1 MWIHISK
8 IAKTISF
15 STQTEVEIFQKLIPA
30 KPSTII
36 VENTENLP
44 NSSSYTI
51 DRKSVRNSHLSFQ
64 KFGTFSST
72 TSIVL
77 NTKCKL
83 LTHKLSKQQLTAHM
97 SIVKRITVSVTNTH
111 LSSSNAQLCQL
122 VPQMHKL
129 LKQIKPTDIAN
140 YNINRYNGSFFSY

>member
-36 VENTENLP
+36 VENTENSP

-51 DRKSVRNSHLSFQ
+51 DHKSVRNSHLLFQ
-64 KFGTFSST
+64 KFGIFSSA
-72 TSIVL
+72 TSIAL
-77 NTKCKL
+77 YTKRKF
-83 LTHKLSKQQLTAHM
+83 LTRKVSKQQLTALN
-97 SIVKRITVSVTNTH
+97 SIVKRYGKVLQTHTNLFKAH
-111 LSSSNAQLCQL
+111 NCSHWC
-122 VPQMHKL
+122 
-129 LKQIKPTDIAN
+129 
-140 YNINRYNGSFFSY
+140 

>member
-1 MWIHISK
+1 MWIRISK

-15 STQTEVEIFQKLIPA
+15 STRTEVEIFQKLIPA

-44 NSSSYTI
+44 NLSSYTI
-51 DRKSVRNSHLSFQ
+51 DGKSVRNSHLLFQ
-64 KFGTFSST
+64 KFGIFSSA

-83 LTHKLSKQQLTAHM
+83 LT
-97 SIVKRITVSVTNTH
+97 
-111 LSSSNAQLCQL
+111 
-122 VPQMHKL
+122 
-129 LKQIKPTDIAN
+129 
-140 YNINRYNGSFFSY
+140 

>member
-1 MWIHISK
+1 M
-8 IAKTISF
+8 
-15 STQTEVEIFQKLIPA
+15 EIVQKLIPT

-36 VENTENLP
+36 VENTKKSP
-44 NSSSYTI
+44 NASSYII
-51 DRKSVRNSHLSFQ
+51 DHKSVRNSHLLFQ
-64 KFGTFSST
+64 KFGIFSSA

-129 LKQIKPTDIAN
+129 LKQIKPADISN

>member
-1 MWIHISK
+1 MWIRISK

-36 VENTENLP
+36 VENTENSP

-51 DRKSVRNSHLSFQ
+51 DRKSVRNPHLLFQ
-64 KFGTFSST
+64 KFGIFSSA

-77 NTKCKL
+77 NSKRKL
-83 LTHKLSKQQLTAHM
+83 LTRK
-97 SIVKRITVSVTNTH
+97 
-111 LSSSNAQLCQL
+111 LSSSN
-122 VPQMHKL
+122 
-129 LKQIKPTDIAN
+129 
-140 YNINRYNGSFFSY
+140 

>member
-1 MWIHISK
+1 MWIRISK

-36 VENTENLP
+36 VENTENSQ

-51 DRKSVRNSHLSFQ
+51 DRKSVRNSHLLFQ
-64 KFGTFSST
+64 KFGSFSSA
-72 TSIVL
+72 TSIAL
-77 NTKCKL
+77 YTKRKF
-83 LTHKLSKQQLTAHM
+83 LTRKLSKQQLTAFT

-122 VPQMHKL
+122 VPQTHKL
-129 LKQIKPTDIAN
+129 LKQIKPAYIAN
-140 YNINRYNGSFFSY
+140 YSINRYNGSFFSY